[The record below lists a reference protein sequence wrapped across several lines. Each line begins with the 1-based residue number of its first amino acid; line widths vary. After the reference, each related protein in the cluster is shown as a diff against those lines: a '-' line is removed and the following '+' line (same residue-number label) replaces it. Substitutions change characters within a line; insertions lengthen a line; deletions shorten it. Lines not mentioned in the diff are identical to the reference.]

1 MASYYFLKSGGNAKY
16 LHSQIIPLGEGLLRT
31 CISSLEGKEA
41 LLAGDINCNLAKDSV
56 DPTSSSVRFLYE
68 AYQFSQLIEDYT
80 RVTDH
85 SKTLIGHFFTNDT
98 KYSVIWGYSNW
109 HKSTVQLIDMCA
121 ISGVPQGSTLGPLL
135 FMTYINDLPNC
146 VDFTDPRMYAN
157 DTLITATAETVHE
170 LERILSWNID

>member
-1 MASYYFLKSGGNAKY
+1 
-16 LHSQIIPLGEGLLRT
+16 
-31 CISSLEGKEA
+31 
-41 LLAGDINCNLAKDSV
+41 
-56 DPTSSSVRFLYE
+56 
-68 AYQFSQLIEDYT
+68 
-80 RVTDH
+80 
-85 SKTLIGHFFTNDT
+85 
-98 KYSVIWGYSNW
+98 
-109 HKSTVQLIDMCA
+109 MCA